1 MPKKGAVYR
10 TAFGEYRQVKKL
22 GEGGC
27 GTVYLVED
35 GSGQQHAL
43 KLLDRTKTTPER
55 LKRFKNEL
63 FFCLNNQH
71 PNILRVTDHG
81 LYTPHDGK
89 WAPFYVMPYY
99 AKTLR
104 TLMKE
109 GIAPS
114 DALPLIET
122 FLAGID
128 AAHLRDIWHRDL
140 KPENVLYDEP
150 NRALVIGDFGVAH
163 FSEEHLKTT
172 LETSP
177 RSRLASFQYSAPE
190 QRAQGSLV
198 DHRADLF
205 AFGLIVNEM
214 FTGQVIQGTGFKT
227 IGAVAP
233 DYAYL
238 DELVDRLVRNAPDD
252 RPQSVKEI
260 REHMAA
266 LGKQLGSKQRLDR
279 LRNTVIES
287 DLPDDP
293 LIVDPPQLGP
303 NRDWKDDH
311 LLVELTCKVTADWI
325 RVFRS
330 IKYRYAS
337 YQLATPDRI
346 QFQNAQTAVIPS
358 SENAVVKVFAD
369 FRRFVDVANEDYVN
383 FVRRRVQEERRQRRK
398 QLQREAEAEAQR
410 KRVLDQLSDL

>member
-10 TAFGEYRQVKKL
+10 TAFSEYRQVKKL

-43 KLLDRTKTTPER
+43 KLLDRTKTTAER

-81 LYTPHDGK
+81 VYTPPDGK
-89 WAPFYVMPYY
+89 STPFYVMPYY

-109 GIAPS
+109 RIAPS
-114 DALPLIET
+114 DALRLIET
-122 FLAGID
+122 LLAGID

-163 FSEEHLKTT
+163 FSEDYLRTT

-190 QRAQGSLV
+190 QRTPGSPV

-205 AFGLIVNEM
+205 SFGLIVNEM

-279 LRNTVIES
+279 
-287 DLPDDP
+287 
-293 LIVDPPQLGP
+293 
-303 NRDWKDDH
+303 H
-311 LLVELTCKVTADWI
+311 
-325 RVFRS
+325 
-330 IKYRYAS
+330 
-337 YQLATPDRI
+337 ATR
-346 QFQNAQTAVIPS
+346 
-358 SENAVVKVFAD
+358 
-369 FRRFVDVANEDYVN
+369 
-383 FVRRRVQEERRQRRK
+383 
-398 QLQREAEAEAQR
+398 
-410 KRVLDQLSDL
+410 